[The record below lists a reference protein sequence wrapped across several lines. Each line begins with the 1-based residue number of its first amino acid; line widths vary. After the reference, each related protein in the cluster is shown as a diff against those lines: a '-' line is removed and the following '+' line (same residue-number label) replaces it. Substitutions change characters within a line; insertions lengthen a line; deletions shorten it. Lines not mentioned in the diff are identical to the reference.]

1 MNVHDAIVKARQEGW
16 EMRLEREHMREFA
29 QPQIRQRLLQ
39 THLGYRY
46 YVKRIEVQIGEDLY
60 YHMATECKVDD
71 ATKLPTLEEV
81 ADKVIKHCQ
90 TGGQINL
97 LHWQKVVF

>member
-16 EMRLEREHMREFA
+16 EMRLERDHLREFA
-29 QPQIRQRLLQ
+29 QPQIRQRLVQ

-71 ATKLPTLEEV
+71 TTKLPILAEV

-90 TGGQINL
+90 AGGQINL
-97 LHWQKVVF
+97 LHWQKVEF

>member
-16 EMRLEREHMREFA
+16 EMRLEREHLRKFA
-29 QPQIRQRLLQ
+29 EPQIRQRLVE

-71 ATKLPTLEEV
+71 TTKLPIIVEV

-90 TGGQINL
+90 AGGQINL
-97 LHWQKVVF
+97 VHWKKVEF

>member
-16 EMRLEREHMREFA
+16 EMRLERDHLREFA
-29 QPQIRQRLLQ
+29 EPQIRKRLVE

-71 ATKLPTLEEV
+71 VTKLAILEEV
-81 ADKVIKHCQ
+81 AGKVIRRYHS
-90 TGGQINL
+90 GGQINL
-97 LHWQKVVF
+97 KKKKKVEF